1 MSLIKGIYAASLSV
15 LNEDL
20 TLNIKKTIE
29 HAEMVIDQGCHGAA
43 IFGSTGQAQLISV
56 AEKIK
61 LFNQLSLSKYNEK
74 FIIGTGLNSLGE
86 TINLKSFEKSL
97 IIINFWAT
105 WCAPC
110 IEEMP
115 SLNRLKTNPIFN
127 NLKIIPINVGRDNIE
142 KTKDFY
148 KKLKIK
154 DLKIYFDKDVELAK
168 KFLLRGLP
176 TTVFVNKKGEEF
188 ARVIGFVNF
197 DDKNIIKWL
206 KKYD

>member
-1 MSLIKGIYAASLSV
+1 MKL
-15 LNEDL
+15 L
-20 TLNIKKTIE
+20 TLKFILVFIY
-29 HAEMVIDQGCHGAA
+29 
-43 IFGSTGQAQLISV
+43 LISSSSSYATQELILKNLV
-56 AEKIK
+56 IHKDPKKLEKI
-61 LFNQLSLSKYNEK
+61 N
-74 FIIGTGLNSLGE
+74 FININNE
-86 TINLKSFEKSL
+86 TINLNSFENSL

-127 NLKIIPINVGRDNIE
+127 NLEIIPINVGRDNIA
-142 KTKDFY
+142 TSKDFY

-176 TTVFVNKKGEEF
+176 TTVFINKQGEEF

>member
-1 MSLIKGIYAASLSV
+1 MKL
-15 LNEDL
+15 L
-20 TLNIKKTIE
+20 TLKFILVFIY
-29 HAEMVIDQGCHGAA
+29 
-43 IFGSTGQAQLISV
+43 LISSSSSYAIQELNLKNLV
-56 AEKIK
+56 IHKNPKKLEKINFK
-61 LFNQLSLSKYNEK
+61 NIN
-74 FIIGTGLNSLGE
+74 NE
-86 TINLKSFEKSL
+86 TINLNSFEKSL

-127 NLKIIPINVGRDNIE
+127 NLEIIPINVGKDNIE

-176 TTVFVNKKGEEF
+176 TTVFINKQGEEF

>member
-1 MSLIKGIYAASLSV
+1 MKL
-15 LNEDL
+15 L
-20 TLNIKKTIE
+20 TL
-29 HAEMVIDQGCHGAA
+29 
-43 IFGSTGQAQLISV
+43 
-56 AEKIK
+56 
-61 LFNQLSLSKYNEK
+61 K
-74 FIIGTGLNSLGE
+74 FIIVFIYLISSSSSYAIQELNLKNLVIHKNPKKLEKINFKNINNE
-86 TINLKSFEKSL
+86 TINLNSFEKSL

-127 NLKIIPINVGRDNIE
+127 NLEIIPINVGRDNIE

-176 TTVFVNKKGEEF
+176 TTVFVNKQGEEF
-188 ARVIGFVNF
+188 ARVIGFINF

>member
-1 MSLIKGIYAASLSV
+1 MKL
-15 LNEDL
+15 L
-20 TLNIKKTIE
+20 TL
-29 HAEMVIDQGCHGAA
+29 
-43 IFGSTGQAQLISV
+43 
-56 AEKIK
+56 
-61 LFNQLSLSKYNEK
+61 K
-74 FIIGTGLNSLGE
+74 FIIVFIYLISSSSSYAIQELNLKNLVIHKNPKKLEKINFKNINNE
-86 TINLKSFEKSL
+86 TINLNSFEKSL

-127 NLKIIPINVGRDNIE
+127 NLEIIPINIGRDNIA
-142 KTKDFY
+142 KSKDFY

-176 TTVFVNKKGEEF
+176 TTVFVNKQGEEF

>member
-1 MSLIKGIYAASLSV
+1 MKL
-15 LNEDL
+15 L
-20 TLNIKKTIE
+20 TL
-29 HAEMVIDQGCHGAA
+29 
-43 IFGSTGQAQLISV
+43 
-56 AEKIK
+56 
-61 LFNQLSLSKYNEK
+61 K
-74 FIIGTGLNSLGE
+74 FIIVFIYLISSSSSYAIQELNLKNLVIHKNPKKLEKINFKNINNE
-86 TINLKSFEKSL
+86 TINLNSFEKSL

-127 NLKIIPINVGRDNIE
+127 NLEIIPINVGRDNIE

-148 KKLKIK
+148 KKLKIN

-176 TTVFVNKKGEEF
+176 TTVFVNKQGEEF

>member
-1 MSLIKGIYAASLSV
+1 MKL
-15 LNEDL
+15 L
-20 TLNIKKTIE
+20 TLKFILVFIY
-29 HAEMVIDQGCHGAA
+29 
-43 IFGSTGQAQLISV
+43 LISSSSSYAIQELNLKNLV
-56 AEKIK
+56 IHKNPKKLEKINFK
-61 LFNQLSLSKYNEK
+61 NVNNE
-74 FIIGTGLNSLGE
+74 TVNLNS
-86 TINLKSFEKSL
+86 FENSL

-127 NLKIIPINVGRDNIE
+127 NLEIIPINVGKDNIV

-148 KKLKIK
+148 KKLKIN

-176 TTVFVNKKGEEF
+176 TTVFINKQGEEF

-197 DDKNIIKWL
+197 DDENIIKWL

>member
-1 MSLIKGIYAASLSV
+1 MKL
-15 LNEDL
+15 L
-20 TLNIKKTIE
+20 TLKFILVFIY
-29 HAEMVIDQGCHGAA
+29 
-43 IFGSTGQAQLISV
+43 LISSSSSYAIQELNLKNLV
-56 AEKIK
+56 IHKNPKKLEKINFK
-61 LFNQLSLSKYNEK
+61 NIN
-74 FIIGTGLNSLGE
+74 NE

-127 NLKIIPINVGRDNIE
+127 NLEIIPINVGRDNIE

-176 TTVFVNKKGEEF
+176 TTVFVNKQGEEF
-188 ARVIGFVNF
+188 ARVIGFVDF
-197 DDKNIIKWL
+197 DDKNIIQWL

>member
-1 MSLIKGIYAASLSV
+1 MKL
-15 LNEDL
+15 L
-20 TLNIKKTIE
+20 TL
-29 HAEMVIDQGCHGAA
+29 
-43 IFGSTGQAQLISV
+43 
-56 AEKIK
+56 
-61 LFNQLSLSKYNEK
+61 K
-74 FIIGTGLNSLGE
+74 FIIVFIYLISSSSSYAIQELNLKNLVIHKNPKKLEKINFKNINNE

-127 NLKIIPINVGRDNIE
+127 NLEIIPINVGKDNIE

-176 TTVFVNKKGEEF
+176 TTVFVNKEGEEF

>member
-1 MSLIKGIYAASLSV
+1 MKL
-15 LNEDL
+15 L
-20 TLNIKKTIE
+20 TL
-29 HAEMVIDQGCHGAA
+29 
-43 IFGSTGQAQLISV
+43 
-56 AEKIK
+56 
-61 LFNQLSLSKYNEK
+61 K
-74 FIIGTGLNSLGE
+74 FIIVFIYLISSSSSYAIQELNLKNLVIHKNPKKLE
-86 TINLKSFEKSL
+86 KINFKNINNQTINLNSFEKSL

-127 NLKIIPINVGRDNIE
+127 NLEIIPINVGKDNIE

-176 TTVFVNKKGEEF
+176 TTVFVNKEGEEF
-188 ARVIGFVNF
+188 ARVIGFVDF